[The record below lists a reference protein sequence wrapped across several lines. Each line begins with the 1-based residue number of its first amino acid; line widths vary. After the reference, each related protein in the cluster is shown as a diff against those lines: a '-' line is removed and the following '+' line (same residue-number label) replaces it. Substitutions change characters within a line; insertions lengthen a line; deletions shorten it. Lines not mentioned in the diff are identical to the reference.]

1 MDDDRFERL
10 TERQKECLRCV
21 IRGLEVKEIARELG
35 LSPSAVVER
44 LRAARRALDVETSRE
59 AARLFAAHDQSDTNI
74 RYGDMPPTLVD
85 IPYPLASIVG
95 PQDGTGAGEPVRFR
109 EVSAP
114 FVAVDPYPTTKPRHL
129 PMPWRAK
136 GTRSNDMTVSER
148 LLASGTLTI
157 TIAIGAAIILIA
169 VVQLMTLLVQLS
181 RHGG

>member
-1 MDDDRFERL
+1 MDEDRFDRL
-10 TERQKECLRCV
+10 TDRQKECLRCV
-21 IRGLEVKEIARELG
+21 LQGLEVKEIARELG

-59 AARLFAAHDQSDTNI
+59 AARLLAAHEHSDTNM

-85 IPYPLASIVG
+85 ILYPLASTVG
-95 PQDGTGAGEPVRFR
+95 SKDGTGAGEQVRLR

-114 FVAVDPYPTTKPRHL
+114 FVALDPYPTAVPRRL

-136 GTRSNDMTVSER
+136 GTRCNDLTVSER
-148 LLASGTLTI
+148 LLASGSLTI
-157 TIAIGAAIILIA
+157 AIAIGAAIILIA
-169 VVQLMTLLVQLS
+169 VVQLMTLLIQMS